1 MPHQMWVPLLAV
13 NDVLMVDHQHSNADT
28 TPVVGEV
35 LLWAM
40 CSIVDESPPVR
51 RFREHIVILPR

>member
-1 MPHQMWVPLLAV
+1 MWVPLLAV

-28 TPVVGEV
+28 TPMVGEV

-51 RFREHIVILPR
+51 